1 MRVRRWASVA
11 VWLWL
16 RWVASRVSASPTS
29 PGVRPRAPASPRPI
43 RSVTF
48 LFVQN
53 AAAGRLDPVAHER
66 GVFTLTL
73 QRVDPHVLFFTDR
86 PVHESGVIPTADMIQ
101 GLFAHGIAAPNASVA
116 T

>member
-1 MRVRRWASVA
+1 M
-11 VWLWL
+11 
-16 RWVASRVSASPTS
+16 
-29 PGVRPRAPASPRPI
+29 
-43 RSVTF
+43 TF

-73 QRVDPHVLFFTDR
+73 QRVDPHVFFFTDR